1 MTLLEIM
8 GRCAV
13 RAQMDGTSETI
24 YGVNAVSQTDA
35 GCWVKRWNRSK
46 NERIA
51 EIDSQIKFM
60 CVHLICEI
68 MRPSSEW

>member
-1 MTLLEIM
+1 MRRECSKSD
-8 GRCAV
+8 RCRV
-13 RAQMDGTSETI
+13 LSKEMD
-24 YGVNAVSQTDA
+24 
-35 GCWVKRWNRSK
+35 RSK

-60 CVHLICEI
+60 CMYLICEI